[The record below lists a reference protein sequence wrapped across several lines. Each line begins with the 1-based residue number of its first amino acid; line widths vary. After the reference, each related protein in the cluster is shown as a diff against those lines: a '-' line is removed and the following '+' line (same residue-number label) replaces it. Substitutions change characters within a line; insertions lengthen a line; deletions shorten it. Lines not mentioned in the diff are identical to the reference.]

1 MSLRV
6 YASLRRQPAQ
16 AAVGF
21 VAQTPCIGLRR
32 GGDVGGGGPRVH
44 DPPPFFCLA
53 IYKNEANGRFQHSTP
68 KDGPRPQATGI
79 PTSPVWPDP
88 LHSEPHQY
96 GRTVSLVQPYLPP
109 GALSHEDTRPNT
121 PRTGRGIDWKHFRLR
136 PVSRLVEAG
145 ASGSRP
151 ESRLGYFEESRES
164 VPKPA
169 TMPRTRLNDP
179 RMPMSHGDSCA
190 FHTSTAV
197 PVSQGTPV
205 AAGQALSSSRVACP
219 I

>member
-1 MSLRV
+1 MISLRFMSLRV

-109 GALSHEDTRPNT
+109 GELSHEDQWPFLQSWTQGRIPQEQAEAL
-121 PRTGRGIDWKHFRLR
+121 TGNI
-136 PVSRLVEAG
+136 
-145 ASGSRP
+145 
-151 ESRLGYFEESRES
+151 LG
-164 VPKPA
+164 
-169 TMPRTRLNDP
+169 
-179 RMPMSHGDSCA
+179 
-190 FHTSTAV
+190 
-197 PVSQGTPV
+197 
-205 AAGQALSSSRVACP
+205 
-219 I
+219 